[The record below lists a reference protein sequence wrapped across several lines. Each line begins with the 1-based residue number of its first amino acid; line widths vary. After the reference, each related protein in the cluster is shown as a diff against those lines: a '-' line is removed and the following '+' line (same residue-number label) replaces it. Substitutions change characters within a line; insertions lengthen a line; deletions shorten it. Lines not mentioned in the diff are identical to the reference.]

1 MDMNAKQNELLQA
14 AYELSQHADILAS
27 TSESMK
33 QKDQTA
39 LENLENRYAHE
50 ADRMDAYYQ
59 RAVGAYQRIYG
70 APNLAGTKLTL
81 QEAGELAYDVNFIT
95 LLTTAPSQGLFS
107 RKAKA
112 EQYNQFCKATIM
124 MREHYRQQAEE
135 AAAYLK
141 SWYGGGWLQA
151 QGGFIARATA
161 AKSNAIS
168 DSTGWNLYPVPSG
181 QRSSNIYLGDIE
193 LPLDAAVAAPSLR
206 DSGLVDTVDGE
217 PWLRIPFAC
226 DPDDTFALFVTFQGN
241 KDETMYRQSIW
252 LRGVVYQMLRASAP
266 YSIQITYLDP
276 SMGGVS
282 LRELNQTLSSV
293 IDGNAFRLREEIYHN
308 SYRLLTVGTTR
319 DECTVCLKTLE
330 SLTGAINKYCGGR
343 TLQAYNAE
351 RLDAEGQPADCENGG
366 VIPKQ
371 IVIYEN
377 THGRLDDNDRNILSR
392 LVKLGSDC
400 GISVIIT
407 SCLDPDE
414 QIDEQE
420 QKLLKSGIEVIS
432 IGEENGTLVLN
443 DFADEGNSSHL
454 RFNFDPYLV
463 DQCHD
468 GFLNQVIASMH
479 PKLTAETRIEKLIDL
494 SANFGTG
501 CSDLAVQVPI
511 GVNDRGKLIEFRLGD
526 ADCAHGIMAGHA
538 GCGKSSLLHTIIYGI
553 ALKYRPED
561 VEIWL
566 SDYKAKGVE
575 FRAYKEGKVPH
586 VRYVGTGSSMEYSYA
601 FLNRIQSEYLRR
613 AQAYA
618 ESQVTSLEAYREKN
632 GPDSMT
638 RLVIIVDEFHVL
650 SDHVKE
656 DPTKKNQLTNLL
668 REMRALGMA
677 FLFSDQTCGV
687 GLGGLSESGKQ
698 QLTARLAMQ
707 TTYDEYNAV
716 FNISNAKEVLP
727 TQDVREVLVQRVTRR
742 MDTEGKIENHVYYEH
757 AKTIFT
763 DIPVREQISSVLA
776 TRYPNCLKPEFVKD
790 AEREKPSES
799 LYMSASAG
807 QIFIGSKLDGSG
819 PVHFALRPTFTE
831 NVMMLAAEDEI
842 LGSLARAVLEAAL
855 ADPHAEI
862 YIMAYEY
869 DSLYEFLRPYL
880 NELNRFYVCSD
891 MSEICHSICILTDE
905 MTARRKMRSPS
916 PIYVLW
922 VGMTDISMELGYQ
935 NSARPKHVAAH
946 RKEPSAPNVQSET
959 DDVLSQL
966 SDLAAFFSSDDNETV
981 LPSHSATYGEPE
993 ELDYLY
999 NACDDIQ
1006 ALMQEG
1012 PRRSIFHVVCYP
1024 GYSAVKMV
1032 KKNGMAK
1039 PEDFKH
1045 KLAVDISNDD
1055 ASEFFGSARVNKSIN
1070 GEALGQD
1077 IGVYFDGKTDQKFM
1091 PYMYLWESADE

>member
-1 MDMNAKQNELLQA
+1 MNAKQNELLQT
-14 AYELSQHADILAS
+14 AYELDQHANILAS

-39 LENLENRYAHE
+39 LEDLKNRYSHE
-50 ADRMDAYYQ
+50 ATRMETYYQ
-59 RAVGAYQRIYG
+59 RAVGAYQRLYG
-70 APNLAGTKLTL
+70 MPNLTGTLLTL
-81 QEAGELAYDVNFIT
+81 QDAGKLAYDVKFIT
-95 LLTTAPSQGLFS
+95 LLTTAPTQSMFS
-107 RKAKA
+107 KKAKV
-112 EQYNQFCKATIM
+112 EQYNQFCRATLM
-124 MREHYRQQAEE
+124 MCAHYRQQAEA

-141 SWYGGGWLQA
+141 SWYGGGWVQA
-151 QGGFIARATA
+151 EDDFIARAAA
-161 AKSNAIS
+161 AKSNAS
-168 DSTGWNLYPVPSG
+168 LDPAGWSLYPVPFG
-181 QRSSNIYLGDIE
+181 QRSGNIYLGDIE
-193 LPLDAAVAAPSLR
+193 LPLDAAGAAPSLR
-206 DSGLVDTVDGE
+206 NAGLVDSVDGE

-226 DPDDTFALFVTFQGN
+226 DPDDTFALFATFQGK
-241 KDETMYRQSIW
+241 KDETMYQQSIW
-252 LRGVVYQMLRASAP
+252 LRGVVYQLLRASAP

-276 SMGGVS
+276 SMGGAS

-319 DECTVCLKTLE
+319 DECTACLKTLE

-343 TLQAYNAE
+343 TLRAYNAE
-351 RLDAEGQPADCENGG
+351 RIDAEGQPADCENGG

-377 THGRLDDNDRNILSR
+377 AHGRLDDNDQNILNR
-392 LVKLGSDC
+392 LVKLGHDC

-407 SCLDPDE
+407 SCLESGE
-414 QIDEQE
+414 QIDEHE

-432 IGEENGTLVLN
+432 IGARTGTLMLN
-443 DFADEGNSSHL
+443 DFANEGSSSHL
-454 RFNFDPYLV
+454 RFNFEPYLV
-463 DQCHD
+463 DHCHD
-468 GFLNQVIASMH
+468 DFLNQVIASMH

-494 SANFGTG
+494 SADFGTG
-501 CSDLAVQVPI
+501 CGDIAVQVPI

-575 FRAYKEGKVPH
+575 FRNYKEGIVPH
-586 VRYVGTGSSMEYSYA
+586 VRYVGTGNSVEYSYA
-601 FLNRIQSEYLRR
+601 FLNRVQSEYLRR
-613 AQAYA
+613 AQAFA
-618 ESQVTSLEAYREKN
+618 ESQVTSLEAFRKKN

-638 RLVIIVDEFHVL
+638 RLIIIVDEFHVL

-716 FNISNAKEVLP
+716 FNISNAKEILP
-727 TQDVREVLVQRVTRR
+727 TQDVREILVQRVTQR
-742 MDTEGKIENHVYYEH
+742 MDAEGKIENHVYYEH

-763 DIPVREQISSVLA
+763 DIPVREQISSMLA
-776 TRYPNCLKPEFVKD
+776 ARYPNRPKPKFVKD
-790 AEREKPSES
+790 AEREMPSES
-799 LYMSASAG
+799 MYTSVSAG

-842 LGSLARAVLEAAL
+842 LGSLARAVLNAAL
-855 ADPHAEI
+855 AEPYAEI
-862 YIMAYEY
+862 YVMAYEY

-880 NELNRFYVCSD
+880 NKLNRVYVCSD
-891 MSEICHSICILTDE
+891 LSEICHSICILTDE
-905 MTARRKMRSPS
+905 MTARRKMRSSS

-922 VGMTDISMELGYQ
+922 VGMTDICMEMGYQ
-935 NSARPKHVAAH
+935 SSVRPKHTIVH
-946 RKEPSAPNVQSET
+946 GKESSVSNVQSET
-959 DDVLSQL
+959 DDVLSRL
-966 SDLAAFFSSDDNETV
+966 SDLTAFFSSDDNETV
-981 LPSHSATYGEPE
+981 LPSNSAACDEPGES
-993 ELDYLY
+993 DYLY

-1032 KKNGMAK
+1032 KRNGMAK

-1055 ASEFFGSARVNKSIN
+1055 AGEFFGSARVNKSIN
-1070 GEALGQD
+1070 GEALEQN
-1077 IGVYFDGKTDQKFM
+1077 IGVYFDGKNDQKFM
-1091 PYMYLWESADE
+1091 PYMYLWERTDE